1 MAFYV
6 FDLDGT
12 LADLAHRKP
21 LLDAKDWRGFFAAV
35 GNDEPIPAVIG
46 VLQALHAAGNQ
57 IEIWSGR
64 SDECRAETE
73 AWLLRHGVP
82 EGVPVIMRS
91 AGDKRPDDLVK
102 REFLRGINQ
111 PDVIFDDRQRVVDM
125 WRSKGIT
132 CFQVAPGDF

>member
-12 LADLAHRKP
+12 LADLAHRRHF
-21 LLDAKDWRGFFAAV
+21 LDAKDYRGFFAAV
-35 GNDEPIPAVIG
+35 GEDAPIPPVIG
-46 VLQALHAAGNQ
+46 VLNALYAAGNK

-73 AWLLRHGVP
+73 AWLARHGVP
-82 EGVPVIMRS
+82 AGVTVIMRT
-91 AGDKRPDDLVK
+91 AGDRRPDELVK
-102 REFLRGINQ
+102 REFLRGVDQ

-125 WRSKGIT
+125 WRAKGIP